1 MNSLSS
7 RSISGGNHSVQGF
20 APIMENAAGVR
31 MTRHSP
37 VFVFSS
43 SILVTRSNY
52 IIDMPAICDR
62 GLPLNLIANTA
73 IFYLAARLYLLPQLP
88 RLRPKQI
95 LVPILL
101 LHSTRH
107 LGMMFLTRGA
117 TYPGLSSEFAYPAA
131 FGDLLTAIIALV
143 AIPIVLRGSA
153 LAKPAVWFFN
163 IFGTLDLVTAITLAT
178 IHNAP
183 VAMGPAYW
191 IPAFWVPLLLV
202 SHYVTF
208 IVLLKHWNR
217 AS

>member
-1 MNSLSS
+1 MRDNV
-7 RSISGGNHSVQGF
+7 IF
-20 APIMENAAGVR
+20 
-31 MTRHSP
+31 
-37 VFVFSS
+37 
-43 SILVTRSNY
+43 
-52 IIDMPAICDR
+52 DR
-62 GLPLNLIANTA
+62 ILPLNLIANTA
-73 IFYLAARLYLLPQLP
+73 IFYVAVRLYLLPLLT
-88 RLRPKQI
+88 RLRPHQI

-143 AIPIVLRGSA
+143 TIPLVLRSSV
-153 LAKPAVWFFN
+153 LAKPAVWLFN

-183 VAMGPAYW
+183 VAMGAAYW

-202 SHYVTF
+202 THYVTF
-208 IVLLKHWNR
+208 IVLWKHWR
-217 AS
+217 